1 MKVIIRLINLL
12 ILTALAAIA
21 VDIFYNSISLHY
33 APLEASSM
41 VQPEIAHSS
50 SSMDFPRDYYHV
62 IVERDLFKVNQPIS
76 QKIEPIVSNLE
87 ETSLDIKLWGT
98 VTGTN
103 DLLYAVIEAKG
114 DDNRRRQTLLK
125 EGDRIESAMIE
136 KIMRDK
142 IILNLNGHNQVLI
155 LEKFQSKGRSRYPSR
170 AVQGTRTAVRTQRRL
185 IRRAHIDK
193 AAGNI
198 GDLMTQAQFVPH
210 REGMRILS
218 IKPRSIFRRMGLR
231 NGDVLTGVD
240 ERSIHSID
248 DALSIYNGLKN
259 SAELS
264 LQIKR
269 RGRPYN
275 IKYMIR

>member
-21 VDIFYNSISLHY
+21 VDIFYDSISLHY
-33 APLEASSM
+33 ATIEASPT
-41 VQPEIAHSS
+41 VQPEIVHSP
-50 SSMDFPRDYYHV
+50 SSMDFPSDHYHV
-62 IVERDLFKVNQPIS
+62 IVERDLFKVNQPMS
-76 QKIEPIVSNLE
+76 KEAEPIVSNLE

-98 VTGTN
+98 VTGTSN
-103 DLLYAVIEAKG
+103 LLYAVIEVKG
-114 DDNRRRQTLLK
+114 NDNRRRQTLFK

-142 IILNLNGHNQVLI
+142 IILNLNGQNQVLA

-170 AVQGTRTAVRTQRRL
+170 AVQRTRTAMRTQRRL

-193 AAGNI
+193 AAANI
-198 GDLMTQAQFVPH
+198 GELTTQAKFVPH
-210 REGMRILS
+210 REGMRIQS

-240 ERSIHSID
+240 GRSINSID

-264 LQIKR
+264 LQINR

-275 IKYMIR
+275 IKYAIR